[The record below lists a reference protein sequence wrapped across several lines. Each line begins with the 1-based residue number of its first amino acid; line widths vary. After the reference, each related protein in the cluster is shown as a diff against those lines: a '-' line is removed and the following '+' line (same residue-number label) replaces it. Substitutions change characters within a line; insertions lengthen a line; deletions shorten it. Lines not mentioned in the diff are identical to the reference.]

1 MNVLEKI
8 LEEIKEVEKKFVV
21 GHKVLFA
28 LGAIGLASKITEI
41 IRSHMDDQN
50 GDITEMVG
58 NWIPVE
64 DRLPEK
70 NKTVLVCQRGGVI
83 EVAWHDGYRWK
94 TGFSHAEWLWDVV
107 AWRPMPEPYRPKDIP
122 AVKNTQQEMEDLSSS
137 KI

>member
-1 MNVLEKI
+1 MDVLEKI
-8 LEEIKEVEKKFVV
+8 FEEIEDHAIEFELFGMCDDYVSV
-21 GHKVLFA
+21 GQVK
-28 LGAIGLASKITEI
+28 GI

-83 EVAWHDGYRWK
+83 EVA
-94 TGFSHAEWLWDVV
+94 
-107 AWRPMPEPYRPKDIP
+107 
-122 AVKNTQQEMEDLSSS
+122 
-137 KI
+137 